1 MIPHAGFLELKS
13 IFIITIHTGFQSRGS
28 CYKLAARTLMVFGGM
43 IGSMECLNG
52 MRLLQVFLFKPSE
65 YENID
70 GELAKIHQTTT
81 VMEY

>member
-1 MIPHAGFLELKS
+1 
-13 IFIITIHTGFQSRGS
+13 
-28 CYKLAARTLMVFGGM
+28 MVFRSM

-70 GELAKIHQTTT
+70 GELAKTHQTTT
-81 VMEY
+81 VTEYQSQFEMSESSLGLD

>member
-1 MIPHAGFLELKS
+1 
-13 IFIITIHTGFQSRGS
+13 
-28 CYKLAARTLMVFGGM
+28 MVFSGM

-70 GELAKIHQTTT
+70 GELAKTHQTTT
-81 VMEY
+81 VTEY